1 MYGVTAPKSDTLV
14 TDPNP
19 DLEKLLAACALG
31 NQDAFQRLYLATSA
45 KLFAIA
51 VRILGSEAQAEE
63 CLQDAYVKIWQR
75 AGDYRPHLA
84 SPVTW
89 LVTIV
94 RNGALDRL
102 RRNRRQVELADPAH
116 LEFLMDEHAT
126 TPGPGG
132 EETDAAL
139 LRDCMKQ
146 LREDQRRCIEIA
158 YFEGLS
164 HGEVAER
171 TGTALGTVKTWI
183 RRGLEQLRRCLDA

>member
-1 MYGVTAPKSDTLV
+1 VNQPDAA
-14 TDPNP
+14 
-19 DLEKLLAACALG
+19 DLEKLLSACALG
-31 NQDAFQRLYLATSA
+31 DRVAFQQLYRITSP

-51 VRILGSEAQAEE
+51 LRILKSEARAEE

-75 AGDYRPHLA
+75 SGDYRPHLA

-94 RNGALDRL
+94 RNGALDSL
-102 RRNRRQVELADPAH
+102 RRNRRQVELSNPDH
-116 LEFLMDEHAT
+116 LEFLMDEQAF
-126 TPGPGG
+126 TPGPEG
-132 EETDAAL
+132 EESDAAL
-139 LRDCMKQ
+139 LKDCLRQ

-164 HGEVAER
+164 HGEIAER

-183 RRGLEQLRRCLDA
+183 RRGLEGLRKCLDA